1 MAFTLRHVA
10 LCSVVF
16 AAAACSKK
24 KAPTPSLPEN
34 TAASAAPAA
43 AAPAP
48 APLATPVA
56 VQTPASSALD
66 TAEFASETIYFD
78 FDSFTVKAGELEKVR
93 KLAAVMKASGTPVKI
108 QIEGHCDERGSNE
121 YNLALGEKRAR
132 AIQDALV
139 AEGVAA
145 SNMTTI
151 SYGEERPAVEGQDES
166 AFSKNRRGEFK
177 KL

>member
-1 MAFTLRHVA
+1 MAITLRRVA
-10 LCSVVF
+10 LCSVAI

-24 KAPTPSLPEN
+24 KAPEPSLPD
-34 TAASAAPAA
+34 TKAAA

-48 APLATPVA
+48 APAPVATPAPA
-56 VQTPASSALD
+56 VIPAALD
-66 TAEFASETIYFD
+66 TADFASETIYFD
-78 FDSFTVKAGELEKVR
+78 FDSYSVKAGELEKVR
-93 KLAAVMKASGTPVKI
+93 KLAAVMKASGSPVKI

-145 SNMTTI
+145 SNVTTI

>member
-1 MAFTLRHVA
+1 
-10 LCSVVF
+10 
-16 AAAACSKK
+16 
-24 KAPTPSLPEN
+24 
-34 TAASAAPAA
+34 
-43 AAPAP
+43 
-48 APLATPVA
+48 
-56 VQTPASSALD
+56 
-66 TAEFASETIYFD
+66 
-78 FDSFTVKAGELEKVR
+78 
-93 KLAAVMKASGTPVKI
+93 MKASGTPVKI

-145 SNMTTI
+145 SSVTTI
-151 SYGEERPAVEGQDES
+151 SYGEERPAVEGQDEA